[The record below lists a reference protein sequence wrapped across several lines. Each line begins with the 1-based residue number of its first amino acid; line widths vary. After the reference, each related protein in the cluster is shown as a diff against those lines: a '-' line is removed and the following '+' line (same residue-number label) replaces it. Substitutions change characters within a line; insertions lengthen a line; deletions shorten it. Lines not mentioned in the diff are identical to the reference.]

1 MKVIDLKTIEYQ
13 IAWTVQKEM
22 FNKALEQK
30 KNNFP
35 IENSLILCQ
44 HPAVYTLGKSADET
58 NVLLNPKMLGADV
71 LRIER
76 GGDITFHGL
85 GQLVGYPIF
94 DLDSLNLGIKDFVFK
109 IEQMLINTI
118 AHYGLVAERDEKNAG
133 VWLEVGTKHQRK
145 IAALGF
151 KISKKISMHG
161 FSLNINTDLS
171 WFQKI
176 VPCGLVGLGV
186 TSLQK
191 ELKKEIDFK
200 STQEIMLKE
209 FKKVL

>member
-1 MKVIDLKTIEYQ
+1 
-13 IAWTVQKEM
+13 
-22 FNKALEQK
+22 
-30 KNNFP
+30 
-35 IENSLILCQ
+35 
-44 HPAVYTLGKSADET
+44 
-58 NVLLNPKMLGADV
+58 
-71 LRIER
+71 
-76 GGDITFHGL
+76 
-85 GQLVGYPIF
+85 
-94 DLDSLNLGIKDFVFK
+94 
-109 IEQMLINTI
+109 
-118 AHYGLVAERDEKNAG
+118 
-133 VWLEVGTKHQRK
+133 
-145 IAALGF
+145 
-151 KISKKISMHG
+151 MHG